1 MLLSNIFQEM
11 GIFSKLRNVFFG
23 ETYQEILDRKYGGS
37 IPVNMLVNDREL
49 SNAGKKKVY
58 KIEVTDSVTSSGSS
72 FYNFFYPHH
81 LNKHH
86 FRKRKIT
93 KIFSL

>member
-1 MLLSNIFQEM
+1 MIN
-11 GIFSKLRNVFFG
+11 KLRKIFFG
-23 ETYQEILDRKYGGS
+23 ETYQEVLDRKYGGS
-37 IPVNMLVNDREL
+37 IPTNMLVNDREL

-58 KIEVTDSVTSSGSS
+58 KIEVVTESVSSGSS
-72 FYNFFYPHH
+72 FYNLFYPHH

-86 FRKRKIT
+86 FRKKKIT

>member
-1 MLLSNIFQEM
+1 MRIIKNIR
-11 GIFSKLRNVFFG
+11 KLFFG
-23 ETYQEILDRKYGGS
+23 ETYQEVLDRKYGGS
-37 IPVNMLVNDREL
+37 IPSNILVNDREL
-49 SNAGKKKVY
+49 NNTGKKRVY

-86 FRKRKIT
+86 FRKKKIT
-93 KIFSL
+93 KIFLL

>member
-1 MLLSNIFQEM
+1 MKI
-11 GIFSKLRNVFFG
+11 IKKIRKYFFG

-37 IPVNMLVNDREL
+37 IPTNMLVNDREL
-49 SNAGKKKVY
+49 NNAGKKKQY
-58 KIEVTDSVTSSGSS
+58 KIEVIDSTTSTGTS
-72 FYNFFYPHH
+72 FYNLFYPHH

-86 FRKRKIT
+86 FRKKKIT

>member
-1 MLLSNIFQEM
+1 MLN
-11 GIFSKLRNVFFG
+11 KLRKLFFG

-37 IPVNMLVNDREL
+37 IPSNILVNDREL
-49 SNAGKKKVY
+49 NNVSKKKVY

-86 FRKRKIT
+86 FRKKKII

>member
-1 MLLSNIFQEM
+1 MLN
-11 GIFSKLRNVFFG
+11 KLRKLFFG

-49 SNAGKKKVY
+49 SKAGEKRTY
-58 KIEVTDSVTSSGSS
+58 KITITNTPSTGASL
-72 FYNFFYPHH
+72 YNVFYPHY

-86 FRKRKIT
+86 FRKKKIT

>member
-1 MLLSNIFQEM
+1 MIN
-11 GIFSKLRNVFFG
+11 KLRKIFFG

-49 SNAGKKKVY
+49 NNTGKKKTY
-58 KIEVTDSVTSSGSS
+58 KIEVTDSVTNSGSS

-86 FRKRKIT
+86 FRKKKIT
-93 KIFSL
+93 KIFSI

>member
-1 MLLSNIFQEM
+1 MIN
-11 GIFSKLRNVFFG
+11 KLRKIFFG

-49 SNAGKKKVY
+49 NNARKKVY
-58 KIEVTDSVTSSGSS
+58 KIEVADSVTSSGSS

-86 FRKRKIT
+86 FRKKKIT
-93 KIFSL
+93 KIFSI

>member
-1 MLLSNIFQEM
+1 MLN
-11 GIFSKLRNVFFG
+11 KLRKIFFG

-49 SNAGKKKVY
+49 SKAGEKRTY
-58 KIEVTDSVTSSGSS
+58 KITITNTPSTGASL
-72 FYNFFYPHH
+72 YNAFYPHY

-86 FRKRKIT
+86 FRKNKIT
-93 KIFSL
+93 KIFSI

>member
-1 MLLSNIFQEM
+1 MLN
-11 GIFSKLRNVFFG
+11 KLRKLFFG

-49 SNAGKKKVY
+49 SKAGEKRTY
-58 KIEVTDSVTSSGSS
+58 KITITNTPSTGASLNV
-72 FYNFFYPHH
+72 FYPHY

-86 FRKRKIT
+86 FRKKKIT

>member
-1 MLLSNIFQEM
+1 MLN
-11 GIFSKLRNVFFG
+11 KLRKIFFG

-49 SNAGKKKVY
+49 SKAGEKRTY
-58 KIEVTDSVTSSGSS
+58 KITITNTPTNNGNSY
-72 FYNFFYPHH
+72 YNAFYPHY

-86 FRKRKIT
+86 FRKRKIS
-93 KIFSL
+93 KLFSL

>member
-1 MLLSNIFQEM
+1 MIN
-11 GIFSKLRNVFFG
+11 KLRKIFFG

-49 SNAGKKKVY
+49 NNTGGKKVY

-86 FRKRKIT
+86 
-93 KIFSL
+93 SQ

>member
-1 MLLSNIFQEM
+1 MRIIKNIR
-11 GIFSKLRNVFFG
+11 KLFFG
-23 ETYQEILDRKYGGS
+23 ETYQEVLDRKYGGS
-37 IPVNMLVNDREL
+37 IPSNILVNGREL
-49 SNAGKKKVY
+49 DNTGKKKVY

-86 FRKRKIT
+86 FRKKKIT

>member
-49 SNAGKKKVY
+49 SNAGNKKVY
-58 KIEVTDSVTSSGSS
+58 KIEVTDSVTSGSS

-81 LNKHH
+81 LNRHH